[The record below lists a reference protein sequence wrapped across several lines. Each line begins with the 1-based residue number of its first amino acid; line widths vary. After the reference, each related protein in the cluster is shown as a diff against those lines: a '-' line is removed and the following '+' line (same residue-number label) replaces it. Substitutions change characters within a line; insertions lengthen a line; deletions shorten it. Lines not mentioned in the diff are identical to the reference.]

1 MNRRLTA
8 LFAAAEA
15 LLVLGVGLVIPLAI
29 TTVLW
34 ATHFGFA
41 PEWVVFWRAAA
52 DIWLLGHGV
61 DVTFILDPAL
71 AAAVGYPGSGDP
83 VTVTVA
89 ILGFAL
95 LTFALAIRVGRRATE
110 AGHPLLGGIVSV
122 AVFGVASIGVVLL
135 SLHPDARASIVQA
148 AILPTLVFAGG
159 LVFGMLTAR
168 DARGRRV
175 VALPM
180 LADRVPPAVAA
191 GAGVAVRVGLGA
203 TALVLAA
210 AAALTAFALAFG
222 YAQLISLYETLQS
235 GAFGGAVL
243 TIAQLAMLP
252 VLVVWAASW
261 IIGPGFALGVG
272 SSVSPFTT
280 AIGPIPPIPVFG
292 ALPASTP
299 PGAFLALLIP
309 VIAGFAVGTFAARRI
324 AAVGGDFGGDLVGRD
339 RLGAGRLGSG
349 GLAVSALVGAIIAG
363 VVLGVLSVAASGS
376 AGPGRL
382 GTVGPDPVAVGV
394 WAAVEIGVAA
404 VVAVLVA
411 QRGPRVGFGS
421 PAARSA
427 TGS

>member
-8 LFAAAEA
+8 LFAGAEA
-15 LLVLGVGLVIPLAI
+15 LLVLGVGLVIPLAV

-83 VTVTVA
+83 VTVTIA

-95 LTFALAIRVGRRATE
+95 LTFALAIRAGRRATE
-110 AGHPLLGGIVSV
+110 AGHPLLGAAVSI
-122 AVFGVASIGVVLL
+122 AVFGAASVAVVLL
-135 SLHPDARASIVQA
+135 SLHPQARASIVQT
-148 AILPTLVFAGG
+148 AILPTLVFAAG
-159 LVFGMLTAR
+159 LAYGMFTAR

-175 VALPM
+175 IALPA
-180 LADRVPPAVAA
+180 LADRVPPTVAA
-191 GAGVAVRVGLGA
+191 GAGVAIRIGLGGA
-203 TALVLAA
+203 ALVLTAA
-210 AAALTAFALAFG
+210 ALLTAFALAIG

-235 GAFGGAVL
+235 GVFGGAVL
-243 TIAQLAMLP
+243 TLAQLAMLP

-261 IIGPGFALGVG
+261 IVGPGFAVGVG
-272 SSVSPFTT
+272 STLSPFAT
-280 AIGPIPPIPVFG
+280 AIGPIPPIPVLG

-299 PGAFLALLIP
+299 PAAFLALLVP
-309 VIAGFAVGTFAARRI
+309 VVAGFAVGTFAARR
-324 AAVGGDFGGDLVGRD
+324 AQGATGG
-339 RLGAGRLGSG
+339 RLGLGAAGRLDRDPVGGGLLGTG
-349 GLAVSALVGAIIAG
+349 GLAISAVIGGLVAG
-363 VVLGVLSVAASGS
+363 LVLGVLAAAASGS

-382 GTVGPDPVAVGV
+382 SVIGPDPIAVGV

-411 QRGPRVGFGS
+411 GRGSR
-421 PAARSA
+421 
-427 TGS
+427 T